1 MLRQKINIKNSATRP
16 PPPPTHPGGG
26 AGANKYFDCC
36 VDGSLY
42 SNYKRLLY
50 DQNKNQYVDSFK

>member
-1 MLRQKINIKNSATRP
+1 MLRQKINIKNSATQ
-16 PPPPTHPGGG
+16 PGGG

-36 VDGSLY
+36 VDGLLY

-50 DQNKNQYVDSFK
+50 DKWRNINLY

>member
-1 MLRQKINIKNSATRP
+1 MDSYYSTKCSDKKLISKTQ
-16 PPPPTHPGGG
+16 PGGG

-50 DQNKNQYVDSFK
+50 DPNKNQYVNSFK